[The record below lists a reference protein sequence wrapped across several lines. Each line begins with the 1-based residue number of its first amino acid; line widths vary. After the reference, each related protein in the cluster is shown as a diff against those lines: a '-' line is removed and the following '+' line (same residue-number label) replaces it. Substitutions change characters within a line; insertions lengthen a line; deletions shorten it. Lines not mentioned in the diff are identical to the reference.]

1 MKILLDECVPAP
13 LVKSLPG
20 HECET
25 VMFRKWNGV
34 RNGALLRLAQS
45 EFDVFLTA
53 DQNLQYE
60 QNLTGFDLAGVQVST
75 NDLVRLMAAANAIL
89 EAIVSAEVGVV
100 TLVEIP

>member
-1 MKILLDECVPAP
+1 
-13 LVKSLPG
+13 
-20 HECET
+20 
-25 VMFRKWNGV
+25 MFRKWNGV